1 MTGLGLSSW
10 EDVFRDDP
18 LLHGGKAFPVCDCLV
33 LVTETLAA
41 LAMLGTRISSSK
53 SSSIKSASFDDLFLS
68 WSLQWKFWRQNNL
81 SVPG

>member
-10 EDVFRDDP
+10 EGVFWDDL

-33 LVTETLAA
+33 LVTGTLAA
-41 LAMLGTRISSSK
+41 LAMLGTSISSSK

-68 WSLQWKFWRQNNL
+68 GNLQRKF
-81 SVPG
+81 